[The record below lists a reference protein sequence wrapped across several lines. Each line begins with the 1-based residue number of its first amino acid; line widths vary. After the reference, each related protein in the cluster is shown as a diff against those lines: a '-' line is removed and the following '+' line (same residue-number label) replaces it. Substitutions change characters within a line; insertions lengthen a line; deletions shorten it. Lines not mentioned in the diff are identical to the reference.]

1 MHHGDSDLFCI
12 YLHETVCKK
21 KSTHLGDK
29 FLGVVHQNLQ
39 IFELLDR
46 SVSVRTVLLNYKLL
60 ESIEKKREKE
70 VVAVQKIE

>member
-1 MHHGDSDLFCI
+1 MGIVI
-12 YLHETVCKK
+12 YFGYILMKQFAKK